1 MHSEDPHCRVQ
12 KFAKNFLVFLDVS
25 YQKKIYFFSKKIFYK
40 QMGPVFS
47 SGACARVG
55 YMRGIVV
62 QYQGAGIGIVLK
74 FWPSG

>member
-1 MHSEDPHCRVQ
+1 MQQ
-12 KFAKNFLVFLDVS
+12 KYETVCGNLQKTFLFFWMFLT
-25 YQKKIYFFSKKIFYK
+25 KRKFIFSQQKIFYK